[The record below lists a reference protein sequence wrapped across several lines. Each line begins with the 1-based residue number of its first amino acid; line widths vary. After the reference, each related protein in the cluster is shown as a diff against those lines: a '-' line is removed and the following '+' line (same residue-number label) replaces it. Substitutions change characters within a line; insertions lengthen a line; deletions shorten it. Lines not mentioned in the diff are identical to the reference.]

1 MTVTTYVCFV
11 LMPLGDA
18 LTLIFSSPAVTRLFS
33 RVFLGVRLRLWKVVF
48 IALLMVGVVL
58 VIRPPLFF
66 PRVSEKLDSIQA
78 SAAAS
83 SNDVTL
89 DLSELRAKPC

>member
-18 LTLIFSSPAVTRLFS
+18 LTLIFSSPAVTCLFS

-48 IALLMVGVVL
+48 IALLIAGVVL
-58 VIRPPLFF
+58 VIQPPLFF
-66 PRVSEKLDSIQA
+66 PRVSDQLDSIQA
-78 SAAAS
+78 SAAS